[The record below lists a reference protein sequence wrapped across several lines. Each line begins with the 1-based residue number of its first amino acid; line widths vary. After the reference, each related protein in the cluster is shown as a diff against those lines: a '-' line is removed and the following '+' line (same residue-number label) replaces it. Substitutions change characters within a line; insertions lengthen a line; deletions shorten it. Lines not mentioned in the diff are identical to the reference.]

1 MAILTPYGP
10 IHDVC
15 VSSKQREVLLTQCV
29 PRLRVLLSL
38 WTSGFLE
45 EVLYDLPP
53 LEGIFLHWHMQGMS
67 ATTAGIISLLA
78 RRKQLLG
85 STTLSGAS
93 IQLLYACAKDTFCS
107 RPGQEPFSPWGS
119 RPLHTRL
126 LRHGSAHSAAEMQAL
141 LPPGVLVHKTISFTL
156 ADTIVLCTGVGT
168 QCLTRRHLRTIAA
181 ALVRHGPNVKQWTIN
196 PAPGSSVKKL
206 AMHPE
211 LVSPFL
217 HPSRHAGLA
226 ALALL
231 PWSDRWEGHEPEVA
245 ISLSLW
251 ESLVL
256 PLRCLYPLIR
266 SYAKR
271 AYPTVR
277 VIELESEGTAD
288 AYTDEIILSPRSA
301 DPTSERVP
309 GHLETGG
316 ACCGP
321 CTAYPTFLKMTQY
334 DEGG

>member
-1 MAILTPYGP
+1 MRSTALCPA
-10 IHDVC
+10 
-15 VSSKQREVLLTQCV
+15 VSMDL
-29 PRLRVLLSL
+29 RL
-38 WTSGFLE
+38 LE

-53 LEGIFLHWHMQGMS
+53 LEGVFLHWHTHGVTS
-67 ATTAGIISLLA
+67 TTAGIISLLA

-93 IQLLYACAKDTFCS
+93 IQLLCACVKDSFCS

-126 LRHGSAHSAAEMQAL
+126 LRHRPAHSAAEVQAL

-156 ADTIVLCTGVGT
+156 ANTIVLCTGVGT

-181 ALVRHGPNVKQWTIN
+181 ALVRQGPNVKQWTIN
-196 PAPGSSVKKL
+196 PAPGCSVKKL
-206 AMHPE
+206 AMHPG

-266 SYAKR
+266 IYAKQ
-271 AYPTVR
+271 AYPAVQ
-277 VIELESEGTAD
+277 IIDLESEDLATVN
-288 AYTDEIILSPRSA
+288 TDSI
-301 DPTSERVP
+301 VV
-309 GHLETGG
+309 
-316 ACCGP
+316 
-321 CTAYPTFLKMTQY
+321 
-334 DEGG
+334 

>member
-1 MAILTPYGP
+1 MRSTAPCP
-10 IHDVC
+10 A
-15 VSSKQREVLLTQCV
+15 VSIDL
-29 PRLRVLLSL
+29 RL
-38 WTSGFLE
+38 LE

-53 LEGIFLHWHMQGMS
+53 LEGVFLHWHTHGVTS
-67 ATTAGIISLLA
+67 TTAGIISLLA

-93 IQLLYACAKDTFCS
+93 IQLLYACAKDSFCS
-107 RPGQEPFSPWGS
+107 RSGQEPFSPWGS

-126 LRHGSAHSAAEMQAL
+126 LRHRPAHSAAEVQAL

-156 ADTIVLCTGVGT
+156 ANTIVLCTGVGT

-181 ALVRHGPNVKQWTIN
+181 ALVRQGPNVKQRTIN

-206 AMHPE
+206 AMHPG

-266 SYAKR
+266 SYAKQ
-271 AYPTVR
+271 AYPAVQ
-277 VIELESEGTAD
+277 IIDLESEDLATVN
-288 AYTDEIILSPRSA
+288 TDSI
-301 DPTSERVP
+301 VV
-309 GHLETGG
+309 
-316 ACCGP
+316 
-321 CTAYPTFLKMTQY
+321 
-334 DEGG
+334 

>member
-1 MAILTPYGP
+1 M
-10 IHDVC
+10 
-15 VSSKQREVLLTQCV
+15 
-29 PRLRVLLSL
+29 
-38 WTSGFLE
+38 
-45 EVLYDLPP
+45 
-53 LEGIFLHWHMQGMS
+53 
-67 ATTAGIISLLA
+67 
-78 RRKQLLG
+78 
-85 STTLSGAS
+85 
-93 IQLLYACAKDTFCS
+93 LYACAKDTFCS

-126 LRHGSAHSAAEMQAL
+126 LRHRPAHSAAEVQAL

-156 ADTIVLCTGVGT
+156 ANTIVLCTGVGT

-181 ALVRHGPNVKQWTIN
+181 ALVRQGPNVKQRTIN

-206 AMHPE
+206 AMHPG

-217 HPSRHAGLA
+217 YPSRHAGLA

-245 ISLSLW
+245 ISLSLR

-266 SYAKR
+266 SYAKQ

-288 AYTDEIILSPRSA
+288 AFNDKIIVSPRSA
-301 DPTSERVP
+301 DPTSEPVP

-316 ACCGP
+316 ACYGP
-321 CTAYPTFLKMTQY
+321 CTAYPAFLKRPEC
-334 DEGG
+334 DVGG

>member
-1 MAILTPYGP
+1 MRSTAPCP
-10 IHDVC
+10 A
-15 VSSKQREVLLTQCV
+15 VSMDL
-29 PRLRVLLSL
+29 RL
-38 WTSGFLE
+38 LE

-53 LEGIFLHWHMQGMS
+53 LEGVFLHWHMQGMS

-126 LRHGSAHSAAEMQAL
+126 LRHRPAHSAAEVQAL

-156 ADTIVLCTGVGT
+156 ANTIVLCTGVGT

-181 ALVRHGPNVKQWTIN
+181 ALVRQGPNVKQRTIN

-206 AMHPE
+206 AMHPG

-231 PWSDRWEGHEPEVA
+231 PWSGSVGRARARGGDLSVA
-245 ISLSLW
+245 VGKSGTA
-251 ESLVL
+251 LVL
-256 PLRCLYPLIR
+256 SVPSHTQLRQAIVSC
-266 SYAKR
+266 
-271 AYPTVR
+271 
-277 VIELESEGTAD
+277 
-288 AYTDEIILSPRSA
+288 SA
-301 DPTSERVP
+301 DHRP
-309 GHLETGG
+309 GKSRYRRCRHRLDCGL
-316 ACCGP
+316 ACLCSFHMGNRWSTP
-321 CTAYPTFLKMTQY
+321 QS
-334 DEGG
+334 